1 MFRQKKCLQ
10 LETRLSRARQ
20 VMSREDDENKA
31 IRAKIDE
38 LRRLIMM
45 QVNMRGC
52 VHVYGRQGEMDY
64 RTGSSKSGT
73 RLSSTQ
79 HPDNQA

>member
-45 QVNMRGC
+45 QVRGT
-52 VHVYGRQGEMDY
+52 VGGAGVDE
-64 RTGSSKSGT
+64 GT
-73 RLSSTQ
+73 RR
-79 HPDNQA
+79 AG